1 MVNCSL
7 KFRID
12 TKNCIKCTHN
22 LIFSCSAVC
31 WNLNLDFPFQGGFC
45 PHTFSTSSQGR
56 GSEASTLHSLWAN
69 FKTNSLPMSYMQG
82 QYHLSREQ
90 GKEKSPNFSPQSST
104 CQPAGGHGEHWNL
117 PWSHGNKLPVWFPS
131 SQCCTTAVQFSFFL
145 TKFSVEEPVKQLVEL
160 SSTNW
165 YQFLYGCDICKRTM
179 LQVTINQVITKY
191 LSIKNANL
199 YKNIHRDTTTKS
211 VAAHDI

>member
-1 MVNCSL
+1 MGFALTPSALAARAEAV
-7 KFRID
+7 KPRH
-12 TKNCIKCTHN
+12 CTVSEQTSRPTLSPCRTCKVSTISPESRVKRN
-22 LIFSCSAVC
+22 L
-31 WNLNLDFPFQGGFC
+31 
-45 PHTFSTSSQGR
+45 
-56 GSEASTLHSLWAN
+56 
-69 FKTNSLPMSYMQG
+69 
-82 QYHLSREQ
+82 
-90 GKEKSPNFSPQSST
+90 PNFSPQSST

-165 YQFLYGCDICKRTM
+165 FQFLYGCDICKRTM

>member
-90 GKEKSPNFSPQSST
+90 GKEKSPKFLSTELHLPTCWWARRTLKPALEPWKQTASLISQQPVLHYSCPVFLFS
-104 CQPAGGHGEHWNL
+104 H
-117 PWSHGNKLPVWFPS
+117 KV
-131 SQCCTTAVQFSFFL
+131 
-145 TKFSVEEPVKQLVEL
+145 
-160 SSTNW
+160 
-165 YQFLYGCDICKRTM
+165 
-179 LQVTINQVITKY
+179 
-191 LSIKNANL
+191 
-199 YKNIHRDTTTKS
+199 
-211 VAAHDI
+211 

>member
-31 WNLNLDFPFQGGFC
+31 WNLNLDFPFQGGFF

-56 GSEASTLHSLWAN
+56 GSEASIPTGHDTAQSLSELQDQL
-69 FKTNSLPMSYMQG
+69 SLPMSYMQG

-90 GKEKSPNFSPQSST
+90 GREKSPKSLST
-104 CQPAGGHGEHWNL
+104 ELHLPTCWCWWARRTLQPALE
-117 PWSHGNKLPVWFPS
+117 PWKQTASLISQQPVLHYSCPVFL
-131 SQCCTTAVQFSFFL
+131 FL
-145 TKFSVEEPVKQLVEL
+145 TKFSVEEPVKQLVQV

-165 YQFLYGCDICKRTM
+165 YQFLYWVWH
-179 LQVTINQVITKY
+179 L
-191 LSIKNANL
+191 
-199 YKNIHRDTTTKS
+199 
-211 VAAHDI
+211 